1 MSLFTE
7 WSKLE
12 MVNLG
17 SVHNKVM
24 FLGVSRTRGLEVTN
38 TPGTSKAIG
47 SNLNLTVPVF
57 LNGKYSG
64 SKKKCRLIICLLMY
78 CRLRC
83 F

>member
-57 LNGKYSG
+57 FKRKVFRF
-64 SKKKCRLIICLLMY
+64 KKKMSAYHLSAYVLSA
-78 CRLRC
+78 
-83 F
+83 

>member
-1 MSLFTE
+1 MNLFTE

-24 FLGVSRTRGLEVTN
+24 FLCVSRTRGLEVTN
-38 TPGTSKAIG
+38 MPGTSKAFG
-47 SNLNLTVPVF
+47 SNLNLAVPVF
-57 LNGKYSG
+57 
-64 SKKKCRLIICLLMY
+64 
-78 CRLRC
+78 